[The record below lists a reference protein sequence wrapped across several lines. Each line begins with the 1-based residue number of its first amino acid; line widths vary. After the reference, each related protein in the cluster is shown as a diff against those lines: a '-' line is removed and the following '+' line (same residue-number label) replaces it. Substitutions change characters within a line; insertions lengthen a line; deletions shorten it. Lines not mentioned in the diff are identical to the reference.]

1 MQVHASVEDE
11 LGTGVSVKRDQYGEI
26 FEDYGFLERAELS
39 KIAGNEAFRKE
50 RYEKALS
57 DYDVTLEQLLTVA
70 YDKTITVGRQ
80 KWNDVVI
87 LRSTVLL
94 NKSTCHYKLKQW
106 QKSLAEAKECL
117 HGNVRDEMLFTAP
130 HIRQKVKESDRRHG
144 HLGVTFVEH
153 RLPRLIGAKAWFR
166 ISQCY
171 GHLEYLEK
179 ATDALAKALEMCDD
193 PDLMPELAQ
202 HSFRI
207 DTLER
212 LQRERQKKQFQGF
225 WDKLQDRGGYAE
237 SNNNTEDHW
246 DKLNYANKFRN
257 AEEFEVDCILPDR
270 YSAEGMGSRSQQ
282 TVVSKLQKNLPP
294 GVKWDAAM
302 KGVTKKMYSTI
313 DQSFEAYLKK
323 KIGTGLAE
331 ESLVDPVLSQGAPP
345 PSIELPPPLWD
356 YSPSR
361 PRVKE
366 EASLMYTPVGG
377 YPGPRTRAARSPSPA
392 GSFDPAEAL
401 SRQYAESARQE
412 LAWHQNYATEALDSN
427 EELELQQARERM
439 ENQRWER
446 LNKDKRSW
454 LEALD
459 DSDDDR

>member
-11 LGTGVSVKRDQYGEI
+11 LGTGVSVKRDEYGDI

-39 KIAGNEAFRKE
+39 KIAGNDAFKKE

-87 LRSTVLL
+87 LRSTVHL

-106 QKSLAEAKECL
+106 QKSLDEAMECL
-117 HGNVRDEMLFTAP
+117 HGNIRDEMLFTDP

-153 RLPRLIGAKAWFR
+153 RLPRLTRAKAWFR

-171 GHLEYLEK
+171 GHLEYLDK
-179 ATDALAKALEMCDD
+179 AKDALAKALETCDD
-193 PDLMPELAQ
+193 PDLMPQLAQ
-202 HSFRI
+202 HSLRI

-212 LQRERQKKQFQGF
+212 LQRERQKKQFHGF

-237 SNNNTEDHW
+237 SNDNTEDHW

-257 AEEFEVDCILPDR
+257 VEEFEADCIFPDR
-270 YSAEGMGSRSQQ
+270 RSQQ
-282 TVVSKLQKNLPP
+282 TVVIELQKNLPP

-313 DQSFEAYLKK
+313 DQSFEAYLEKK
-323 KIGTGLAE
+323 TGTGQAE
-331 ESLVDPVLSQGAPP
+331 DPMQESLVDPLLSQGAPP
-345 PSIELPPPLWD
+345 PSIQLPPPLRD
-356 YSPSR
+356 FSPSR

-366 EASLMYTPVGG
+366 EASLMYTSVGG
-377 YPGPRTRAARSPSPA
+377 YPGARTRAARSPSPS
-392 GSFDPAEAL
+392 GSFDPAAAL

-412 LAWHQNYATEALDSN
+412 SAWKQNYAAEALDSD
-427 EELELQQARERM
+427 EELELQHARERM
-439 ENQRWER
+439 EKQRWER
-446 LNKDKRSW
+446 LNKDKRAW